1 MMIKAYR
8 KFNNLTQSQ
17 VAEKLGICPMSYCRK
32 ENGKQDFTLKE
43 AKKISD
49 LFGLTIEEIFFT
61 EEPNKLNNKNK
72 KINLSL

>member
-32 ENGKQDFTLKE
+32 
-43 AKKISD
+43 
-49 LFGLTIEEIFFT
+49 
-61 EEPNKLNNKNK
+61 
-72 KINLSL
+72 